1 MPWQTWRMSG
11 GRWLPDEIPMIDR
24 RIAPIDLA
32 AAADFVLGGTQVRP
46 SSREVSG
53 AGLTI
58 ALEPRVMQVL
68 VALATRA
75 GRTVSRDDLL
85 AGCWGGA
92 VVGDD
97 ALQRCIGRLRKVAQ
111 MVGGFEIE
119 TLSRIGY
126 RLHAEA
132 AVDGGAPPPSGGR
145 GSLLAV
151 LPFDVPPHDP
161 AAAFLGDALA
171 DEILQTIGRRSSI
184 KAVGRT
190 SSFQFRGARKDVA
203 EIERSL
209 GATHVLDGSVQCAN
223 GRIRVS
229 AQLVDLGDKTML
241 WSDRFDGQLDDVFAV
256 QEAVAGATVTALRG
270 VFREALPTR
279 SASPATLE
287 LVHRLRSTLSPLSG
301 RPIDGDWKAW
311 ARFET
316 VAGEDAE
323 AWGLLA
329 VVYASLRW
337 TVHPGQERQ
346 VRDAARAA
354 AEQALGLDPRCGS
367 AHKALYLLEPP
378 TGRFLEIEQKLARA
392 HEAAPQDGDVCWSLY
407 YHYMSVGRLGASFA
421 AAENAY
427 RVDPLRPPNALAYA
441 NALYSADRR
450 AEAVALMHHSIE
462 RWPDDPMVYAVALW
476 TAAAAGEFAFVDQ
489 VLRQR
494 RHERFGAEAQA
505 MIAPAMSAVDMIRR
519 PTRRGCDKALTRLE
533 EDIRQGPPRFSLVGL
548 CAYLGADLDALYDL
562 LDRADFSALRL
573 PETRLAP
580 LDGLGHLFLR
590 VNGRLRS
597 HSRFAALCRRLGLA
611 EYWSRNGQWPDCAR
625 DPALAYDF
633 VALSQAP

>member
-1 MPWQTWRMSG
+1 MPQ
-11 GRWLPDEIPMIDR
+11 GRWLPDEIPMIVHR
-24 RIAPIDLA
+24 NAPIELA
-32 AAADFVLGGTQVRP
+32 AAADFVLGRTQVRP
-46 SSREVSG
+46 SSRELTG
-53 AGLTI
+53 AGQTI

-68 VALATRA
+68 VVLAARA
-75 GRTVSRDDLL
+75 GRTVTRDDLV
-85 AGCWGGA
+85 AACWGGA

-97 ALQRCIGRLRKVAQ
+97 ALQRCIGRLRKVARL
-111 MVGGFEIE
+111 VGGFQIE
-119 TLSRIGY
+119 TVSRIGY
-126 RLHAEA
+126 RLHAGTVVHGDE
-132 AVDGGAPPPSGGR
+132 DPSPDGR
-145 GSLLAV
+145 GTLLAV
-151 LPFDVPPHDP
+151 LPFDVLPHDP
-161 AAAFLGDALA
+161 ATEFLGDGLA

-209 GATHVLDGSVQCAN
+209 GATHVLDGAVQCA
-223 GRIRVS
+223 GRRIRVS
-229 AQLVDLGDKTML
+229 AQLVDLADKTML
-241 WSDRFDGQLDDVFAV
+241 WSDRFDGRLDDVFAV
-256 QEAVAGATVTALRG
+256 QESVAGATVNALRG
-270 VFREALPTR
+270 VFREVPRGR

-287 LVHRLRSTLSPLSG
+287 LVQRLRSILSPLSG
-301 RPIDGDWKAW
+301 RPIDGDWTTW
-311 ARFET
+311 AHFET
-316 VAGEDAE
+316 VAGDDAE

-337 TVHPGQERQ
+337 TVHPGQERR

-378 TGRFLEIEQKLARA
+378 IGRFLEIEQKLIRA

-407 YHYMSVGRLGASFA
+407 YHYMSVGRMSASFA
-421 AAENAY
+421 AAEDAY

-476 TAAAAGEFAFVDQ
+476 TAAAAGEFTFVDD
-489 VLRQR
+489 VLQQR
-494 RHERFGAEAQA
+494 RHERFGAEARA
-505 MIAPAMSAVDMIRR
+505 MIAPALSAVDMIRHR
-519 PTRRGCDKALTRLE
+519 TRQGCEKALKRLE
-533 EDIRQGPPRFSLVGL
+533 DDIRQGPPRFSLVGL

-562 LDRADFSALRL
+562 VGRADFSPLCTPA
-573 PETRLAP
+573 TRLAP

-590 VNGRLRS
+590 VNGRLRT
-597 HSRFAALCRRLGLA
+597 HPGFAGLCRRLGLA
-611 EYWSRNGQWPDCAR
+611 DYWSRMNQWPDCAR
-625 DPALAYDF
+625 DPALPYDF
-633 VALSQAP
+633 IGLCQAPQHRTAH